1 MDIVDI
7 KNVFGY
13 EKDFKDIEIK
23 KDKIRNYEH
32 KKIKFKSSITSKY
45 EENNFVYGY
54 IFYPKKDYNKK
65 NILTI
70 LPVHEV
76 FPFFDYTLAFYF
88 LNYGKL

>member
-32 KKIKFKSSITSKY
+32 KKSNLNHLSHLNMKKIILSMDISFIQ
-45 EENNFVYGY
+45 
-54 IFYPKKDYNKK
+54 KDYNKK
-65 NILTI
+65 IS
-70 LPVHEV
+70 
-76 FPFFDYTLAFYF
+76 
-88 LNYGKL
+88 